1 MAANVGVS
9 GHGALTGASR
19 DWRLLQPA
27 ATIVRDRG
35 GAVAYGGAMPDAAKQ
50 YDMIRL
56 EVDGPVATIVLD
68 RPDRLNA
75 FTVQMLEEML
85 DALDRT
91 DADDAVRAV
100 VVTGAGRA
108 FCAGADLEPAEGT
121 FARPEGVPFSM
132 ATAADEGGI
141 LARRFLASAKPLI
154 AAINGPAVG
163 IGLSMTLSMDFRLVV
178 ATAKLGFVF
187 AKRGIVPEACSTFLL
202 PRLVGQSQAAEW
214 CFTGRIFGPEEA
226 LAGGLVRSV
235 HDAGGLLPAAH
246 ALAAEI
252 ADGTSAVSVAMTRR
266 MLWHQLGAA
275 GDPVHAHEVESEALH
290 FLGSSPEAAE
300 GVMAFLERRPVDFP
314 LKASEDLPGFYRRW

>member
-1 MAANVGVS
+1 
-9 GHGALTGASR
+9 
-19 DWRLLQPA
+19 
-27 ATIVRDRG
+27 
-35 GAVAYGGAMPDAAKQ
+35 MPDAATQ
-50 YDMIRL
+50 YETIDL
-56 EVDGPVATIVLD
+56 DVDGPIATLTLA
-68 RPDRLNA
+68 RPERLNA
-75 FTVQMLEEML
+75 FTVGMLEELL

-100 VVTGAGRA
+100 IVTGAGRA

-132 ATAADEGGI
+132 ETGADEGGI
-141 LARRFLASAKPLI
+141 LARRLLASAKPLI

-163 IGLSMTLSMDFRLVV
+163 IGLSMTLSMDFRLV
-178 ATAKLGFVF
+178 ADGAKLGFVF

-235 HDAGGLLPAAH
+235 HAADKLLTAAR

-266 MLWHQLGAA
+266 MLWHQLGVA
-275 GDPVHAHEVESEALH
+275 GDAVHAHELESEALH

-300 GVMAFLERRPVDFP
+300 GVMAFLERRPVAFP
-314 LKASEDLPGFYRRW
+314 LKASTDLPEFYARW